1 MGAFIL
7 HPNHNNPLKPLHPKM
22 KTPNFI
28 RGLYEAD
35 MKKIRGFRLRLVN
48 LFFPALVDVLRRT
61 AEDNINC
68 LYKYKDELELNI
80 SLRRELNKL
89 QRELNA
95 LKGARDER
103 LRKAKTNHS
112 MDINGYQVALQS
124 EQAKNER
131 LKKEIKALNK
141 TIGKLK
147 GGNSNNKPEV
157 DN

>member
-1 MGAFIL
+1 MKYNYIL
-7 HPNHNNPLKPLHPKM
+7 
-22 KTPNFI
+22 
-28 RGLYEAD
+28 GLDEAD

-61 AEDNINC
+61 AETKAYY
-68 LYKYKDELELNI
+68 LLKYRDEIELNR
-80 SLRRELNKL
+80 SLEKEINELKWDINKLTAELN
-89 QRELNA
+89 E

-103 LRKAKTNHS
+103 LRKARTTHS
-112 MDINGYQVALQS
+112 MAINDYQVALQS

-131 LKKEIKALNK
+131 LKKEIKALHK

-147 GGNSNNKPEV
+147 GQNSNNNPEA